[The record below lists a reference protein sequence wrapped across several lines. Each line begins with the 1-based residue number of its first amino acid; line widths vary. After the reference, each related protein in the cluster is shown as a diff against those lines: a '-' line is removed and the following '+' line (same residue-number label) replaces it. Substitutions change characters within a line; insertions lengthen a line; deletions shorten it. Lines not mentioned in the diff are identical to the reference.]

1 MSARIAL
8 FLVLD
13 TASLAPQSRRRLR
26 GRDSDDTHDWG
37 DFLLQYRAD
46 HSHCSKMILRSAR
59 TELGAELTD
68 ALSSKSSLDDDD
80 DDDDDTCP
88 LPPT

>member
-1 MSARIAL
+1 MI
-8 FLVLD
+8 
-13 TASLAPQSRRRLR
+13 
-26 GRDSDDTHDWG
+26 DDTHDC
-37 DFLLQYRAD
+37 DYLLQYRAD

-80 DDDDDTCP
+80 DDDTCFEVDAGI
-88 LPPT
+88 